1 VTADFIWRMEHI
13 LDLYAEPYD
22 PKRPQL
28 CFDEMPYQLLADV
41 RETLPPAPG
50 KPRRQDYEYEREGTC
65 NVFLTFEPLTG
76 QRYVGVSPTRKHA
89 DFAHCMQTL
98 ANTHYPDAQEIR
110 VVLDNLSTHTP
121 VAFYETFAPHE
132 ARALTQKIAFHYT
145 PVHGSW
151 LNMAECE
158 FSALSRQCLKQRIA
172 TQPQLDEIAQQ
183 WAKQRTEKRLTVNW
197 QFTTDK
203 ARAKFKRFYPH

>member
-1 VTADFIWRMEHI
+1 MEPI

-41 RETLPPAPG
+41 RMPLPPEPG
-50 KPRRQDYEYEREGTC
+50 QPRRQDDEYEREGTC
-65 NVFLTFEPLTG
+65 NVWLAFEPLRG
-76 QRYVGVSPTRKHA
+76 KRYVGVSPTRKHA
-89 DFAHCMQTL
+89 DFAHFMQTL
-98 ANTHYPDAQEIR
+98 AQAHYPEAQEIR

-121 VAFYETFAPHE
+121 VAFYQTFAPQE

-158 FSALSRQCLKQRIA
+158 FSALSRQGLKQRIA
-172 TQPQLDEIAQQ
+172 TQKQLDKRVQQ
-183 WAKQRTEKRLTVNW
+183 WAAQRTEKRLTVNW
-197 QFTTDK
+197 QFTTEK
-203 ARAKFKRFYPH
+203 ARDKFRRFYPH

>member
-1 VTADFIWRMEHI
+1 MEQI

-22 PKRPQL
+22 PQRPQL
-28 CFDEMPYQLLADV
+28 CVDEMPYQLLADV
-41 RETLPPAPG
+41 QQALPPKPG
-50 KPRRQDYEYEREGTC
+50 KPRRQDYEYAREGTC
-65 NVFLTFEPLTG
+65 NVFLAFEPLTG
-76 QRYVGVSPTRKHA
+76 KRYVAGKETRKHA
-89 DFAHCMQTL
+89 DFAHFMQAL
-98 ANTHYPDAQEIR
+98 ANTHYPDAQEIQ

-121 VAFYETFAPHE
+121 VAFYQTFAPQE
-132 ARALTQKIAFHYT
+132 ARALTQKLAFHYT

-172 TQPQLDEIAQQ
+172 TQEQLDQIAQH
-183 WAKQRTEKRLTVNW
+183 WAKQRTAKRLTVNW

-203 ARAKFKRFYPH
+203 AREKFKRFYPH

>member
-1 VTADFIWRMEHI
+1 MEHI

-22 PKRPQL
+22 SKRPQL

-41 RETLPPAPG
+41 REPLPPEPG
-50 KPRRQDYEYEREGTC
+50 KPRREDYEYGREGTC
-65 NVFLTFEPLTG
+65 NVFLAFEPLTG
-76 QRYVGVSPTRKHA
+76 KRYVMVHQTRKHA
-89 DFAHCMQTL
+89 EFAHVMKTL
-98 ANTHYPDAQEIR
+98 ATTYYPDAQELR

-121 VAFYETFAPHE
+121 VAFYQTFAPQE
-132 ARALTQKIAFHYT
+132 ARALTQKISFHYT

-172 TQPQLDEIAQQ
+172 TQDQLDQIAQH

-197 QFTTDK
+197 QFTTEK
-203 ARAKFKRFYPH
+203 AREKFRRFYPH

>member
-1 VTADFIWRMEHI
+1 MEAI

-22 PKRPQL
+22 PTRPQL
-28 CFDEMPYQLLADV
+28 CFDELPYQLLADV
-41 RETLPPAPG
+41 REPLPPAPG

-65 NVFLTFEPLTG
+65 NVLLAFEPLTG
-76 QRYVGVSPTRKHA
+76 TRYVVVSPTRTQA

-98 ANTHYPDAQEIR
+98 AHTYYPDAQELR
-110 VVLDNLSTHTP
+110 VVLDNWSTHTP
-121 VAFYETFAPHE
+121 VAFYRTFAPQE
-132 ARALTQKIAFHYT
+132 ARTWTPKIAFHYT

-172 TQPQLDEIAQQ
+172 TQAQLDEIAQH
-183 WAKQRTEKRLTVNW
+183 WAQQRTEKRLTVNW
-197 QFTTDK
+197 QFTTEK
-203 ARAKFKRFYPH
+203 AREKFKRFYPH